1 MGIIFKFINGGEI
14 KLEPQTDVTVKE
26 AKKVVGDTGNL
37 DGEISLIYKGR
48 ILNDDEIVNNLEGV
62 NENFIIVHNK
72 HEKRRIDAFNFLYHP
87 INPLAALAQ
96 LRLERRDETDPP
108 NFEEL
113 ITNLVELGFERSE
126 CERALR
132 ITSYDPNNA
141 ASLLLSGSLSGIPT
155 LINAPNHLLQLNR
168 SDDDSVDES
177 SDEAIN
183 RINYSSGYERDQE
196 EEEELYDNSMLF
208 DDEEDNMSEDYS
220 EGEEDGEQEIEGT
233 ITISAHDLGEIREL
247 MRLANTDFHSAF
259 NAYNDSDRNFDAALF
274 ILTH

>member
-1 MGIIFKFINGGEI
+1 MLHFDNILHIWNIIIIFRFLKICLVKCLFFCSQINLMGIIFKFINGGEI

-208 DDEEDNMSEDYS
+208 DDEEDNMSEDLS
-220 EGEEDGEQEIEGT
+220 LIH
-233 ITISAHDLGEIREL
+233 I
-247 MRLANTDFHSAF
+247 
-259 NAYNDSDRNFDAALF
+259 
-274 ILTH
+274 